1 MKARPWLVIVLA
13 LVSLIS
19 CAPRAHAEEIPFTSD
34 SLSSMRS
41 GTTAFLHSFGGTA
54 IPIAMGVFA
63 STRNQDSGG
72 AGGFLVVSGY
82 LFGPSMGHFYAGRS
96 GRAFKGVGIRI
107 ASLVGVAAAAALSWN
122 KTPSD
127 SGGEAGLAIACAGL
141 GAIDAVVDIA
151 SASHSARV
159 HNEEVRQSRL
169 RLAPA
174 RIGMAPG
181 IQVQTTF

>member
-19 CAPRAHAEEIPFTSD
+19 CAPRACAEEIPFTSD
-34 SLSSMRS
+34 SLS

-63 STRNQDSGG
+63 STRSQGSGG

-96 GRAFKGVGIRI
+96 GRAFKGIGIRI

-141 GAIDAVVDIA
+141 GALDAVVDIA

-159 HNEEVRQSRL
+159 HNEEMRQSRL
-169 RLAPA
+169 HLAPA